1 MNNRRF
7 AIFVIIILPA
17 FALAAFSSVLGVLDR
32 EGGLGD
38 AVPTGIEQEII
49 LRKTVALDLSSC
61 GLQKELELPAGTEVI
76 YCYEV
81 TNNGTITLTQHELVD
96 SELGTLFDGPA
107 ELVPGDTMSVTAA
120 VAISNTIVNSATW
133 TAYKPGPTDTITSS
147 DTATVT
153 IVSAALIEVDP
164 LSISSV
170 QGPGEQDTFPLNIR
184 NVGDS
189 VLNWSLHEEEEVL
202 DSQSKPGTLEAG
214 WTSTFDRSPKVIQ
227 SVEECSPY
235 QPYAGAEPLGYAEFC
250 LPGLSLKPRAMSSSS
265 LGPTDIA
272 YAQDIGFISDNFVRH
287 ELNNFPGQVVVG
299 QQAAPIFGYDFDVTG
314 RILYGLNNDTLQ
326 LGTIDLSNGSFSP
339 IGSSIPITEEETLTG
354 LTTHPSTGEAYA
366 STTDGITG
374 RIYHIN
380 LSTGAMAL
388 IGGDESIPFLID
400 IAMNPDG
407 ILYGLDISTDS
418 LYTIDTG
425 TGLATLVGPIG
436 VDANFSQGMDFD
448 NEDGTLYAWI
458 YEGGGLNQYG
468 ILDLG
473 TGALTTLAIDNPTG
487 EFEGA
492 TQTPVVDSCRL
503 EEQIPWMSTSQAIGT
518 VGPGASQS
526 ISVTLDSTSLTS
538 GFHEGIICIESN
550 DFFGRVV
557 RVPITLE
564 VESVAGIILNKSVGL
579 EPNECAS
586 TEAISV
592 PAGTRVYYCYEVTNM
607 GSVPFSRHI
616 LVDSELDYPILN
628 DLSAPLL
635 PGNSLRPIVGAV
647 LFDTT
652 INTATW
658 TAYNPGPSDT
668 VSDSN
673 TALVI
678 VTTSILYTPLI
689 LKP

>member
-17 FALAAFSSVLGVLDR
+17 FALAVFSSVLAELDPG
-32 EGGLGD
+32 GGLGD
-38 AVPTGIEQEII
+38 SVPTGIEQEII

-81 TNNGTITLTQHELVD
+81 TNTGSITLTQHELVD
-96 SELGTLFDGPA
+96 SELGTLFDGA
-107 ELVPGDTMSVTAA
+107 VELSPGDTMSVTAA
-120 VAISNTIVNSATW
+120 VAISSTIVNSATW
-133 TAYKPGPTDTITSS
+133 TAYNPGPTDTITSS

-153 IVSAALIEVDP
+153 IVPAALIEVEP
-164 LSISSV
+164 LTISSV
-170 QGPGEQDTFPLNIR
+170 LGPDEQDTFLLNI
-184 NVGDS
+184 NNAGDS
-189 VLNWSLHEEEEVL
+189 VLIWSLHEEDDIL
-202 DSQSKPGTLEAG
+202 DSQSRHG
-214 WTSTFDRSPKVIQ
+214 STEHPWSPSVDRSPKVIR
-227 SVEECSPY
+227 SAEECSSY
-235 QPYAGAEPLGYAEFC
+235 LTFAGAEPLGYAEFC
-250 LPGLSLKPRAMSSSS
+250 FDASSPRPQGKPSSS
-265 LGPTDIA
+265 LSPTDIA
-272 YAQDIGFISDNFVRH
+272 YAQDIGFVSDNFVWH
-287 ELNNFPGQVVVG
+287 ELFNFPGQVVVG

-326 LGTIDLSNGSFSP
+326 LGTIDLSNGVFSP

-400 IAMNPDG
+400 IALNPDG

-448 NEDGTLYAWI
+448 NYDGTLYAWI
-458 YEGGGLNQYG
+458 YEGSGLNQYG
-468 ILDLG
+468 FLDLD
-473 TGALTTLAIDNPTG
+473 TGALTTLAIDSPLG

-492 TQTPVVDSCRL
+492 TQTPLVNSCRL
-503 EEQIPWMSTSQAIGT
+503 GEQIPWISTSQAIGT

-526 ISVTLDSTSLTS
+526 ISVTLDSASLTS

-557 RVPITLE
+557 RVSVTLE
-564 VESVAGIILNKSVGL
+564 VESVAGINLNKGVGL

-586 TEAISV
+586 TDAISV
-592 PAGTRVYYCYEVTNM
+592 PAGTRVYYCYEVTNI
-607 GSVPFSRHI
+607 GSIPFSRHI
-616 LVDSELDYPILN
+616 LVDSELEYPIMN
-628 DLSAPLL
+628 DFSAPLL
-635 PGNSLRPIVGAV
+635 PGNSLRPIVSAV
-647 LFDTT
+647 LFETT

-668 VSDSN
+668 ISDSD
-673 TALVI
+673 TAMVI
-678 VTTSILYTPLI
+678 VTTSVVYSPLL
-689 LKP
+689 LKR

>member
-1 MNNRRF
+1 
-7 AIFVIIILPA
+7 
-17 FALAAFSSVLGVLDR
+17 
-32 EGGLGD
+32 
-38 AVPTGIEQEII
+38 
-49 LRKTVALDLSSC
+49 
-61 GLQKELELPAGTEVI
+61 
-76 YCYEV
+76 
-81 TNNGTITLTQHELVD
+81 
-96 SELGTLFDGPA
+96 
-107 ELVPGDTMSVTAA
+107 
-120 VAISNTIVNSATW
+120 
-133 TAYKPGPTDTITSS
+133 
-147 DTATVT
+147 
-153 IVSAALIEVDP
+153 
-164 LSISSV
+164 
-170 QGPGEQDTFPLNIR
+170 
-184 NVGDS
+184 
-189 VLNWSLHEEEEVL
+189 
-202 DSQSKPGTLEAG
+202 
-214 WTSTFDRSPKVIQ
+214 
-227 SVEECSPY
+227 
-235 QPYAGAEPLGYAEFC
+235 
-250 LPGLSLKPRAMSSSS
+250 
-265 LGPTDIA
+265 
-272 YAQDIGFISDNFVRH
+272 
-287 ELNNFPGQVVVG
+287 
-299 QQAAPIFGYDFDVTG
+299 
-314 RILYGLNNDTLQ
+314 LNNDTLQ